1 MIYFFSIVL
10 KEATNTD
17 EMYKML
23 KKINNEISELKS
35 DRRKSCHK

>member
-1 MIYFFSIVL
+1 MIYIFSIVL

-23 KKINNEISELKS
+23 KKFNNEISELKS
-35 DRRKSCHK
+35 DRRK